1 MRSAGRQAATLLLLL
16 ACGTAGAVRDEVESA
31 PVTDADYQAGV
42 KSVEQRDW
50 KSALA
55 HLREAAKKHTKSADV
70 FNLLGYAYRNTG
82 DLERSFDNYFKA
94 LELDPTHR
102 GVHEYIGEA
111 YLLRG
116 DVATAERHLK
126 ELQNICG
133 VDCAEYLD
141 LSRAIREYRARKR

>member
-1 MRSAGRQAATLLLLL
+1 LLVF
-16 ACGTAGAVRDEVESA
+16 ACGAAFAVRDEVESA
-31 PVTDADYQAGV
+31 PVNDANYQAGV
-42 KSVEQRDW
+42 NAVDRRDW
-50 KSALA
+50 PTAVERLE
-55 HLREAAKKHTKSADV
+55 EAARVHGRSADV
-70 FNLLGYAYRNTG
+70 FNLLGYAYRHTG
-82 DLERSFDNYFKA
+82 ELERSFESYFKA

-116 DVATAERHLK
+116 DVVMAERHLK

-141 LSRAIREYRARKR
+141 LANAIRDYRTRSPH